1 MEIERQFL
9 IKDIAVV
16 PVDNA
21 TAKHEI
27 QQGYLSFEPELR
39 IRQMDDAYFL
49 TFKSSGGLVRREEEI
64 SITASDFHNLLPR
77 VQGEMLCKT
86 RYEIPVLSSDTA
98 VFDVYHNALNGLC
111 MAEVEFPT
119 VEAAQAFTPPA
130 WFGRE
135 ITYDARLTAAN
146 LVKHGWQW
154 LKDRLGEKG

>member
-77 VQGEMLCKT
+77 
-86 RYEIPVLSSDTA
+86 EIPVLSSDTA

-119 VEAAQAFTPPA
+119 VEAAQAFTLPA

>member
-64 SITASDFHNLLPR
+64 CCRAYRVRCYARRATKYQCFQATRRYSMCIT
-77 VQGEMLCKT
+77 ML
-86 RYEIPVLSSDTA
+86 
-98 VFDVYHNALNGLC
+98 
-111 MAEVEFPT
+111 
-119 VEAAQAFTPPA
+119 
-130 WFGRE
+130 
-135 ITYDARLTAAN
+135 
-146 LVKHGWQW
+146 
-154 LKDRLGEKG
+154 